1 MAFLDDF
8 GLVETPTAALAD
20 TRVAYHDACHALRAQ
35 GIKRQP
41 RDVLRQ
47 IPGTEIVELANGDR
61 CCGAAGLYNVLEPEM
76 SGALMRQKAEAVRD
90 AGVRV
95 VASANPGCTMQIAAG
110 LAGTRRGRRGR
121 APRRAPGPRVSR
133 ELRDG
138 SAACWYRRAMTYVG
152 VGRRFVAIFVDSI
165 LLLIL
170 SGPFA
175 EIRHG
180 DGYLQIDWHGRRL
193 FWPSLIVI
201 CYFVLLEGI
210 AGATIGKFLTG
221 IRVVN
226 QDGTKLDWS
235 AAFVRNIAR
244 IVDAFPYAFPYLVGA
259 ISVWASPI
267 QQRLGDRWA
276 NTVVVTKESVR
287 ESSVPGPGNHRG
299 RRMAARADATSGER
313 SYRDATA
320 PPAAADAAADRLTT
334 ATTACRWLPG
344 LRSPCTLRRPRGSAC
359 PHPRPASRRSTS
371 PARSATTRP
380 MCLPMRTR

>member
-1 MAFLDDF
+1 
-8 GLVETPTAALAD
+8 
-20 TRVAYHDACHALRAQ
+20 
-35 GIKRQP
+35 
-41 RDVLRQ
+41 
-47 IPGTEIVELANGDR
+47 
-61 CCGAAGLYNVLEPEM
+61 
-76 SGALMRQKAEAVRD
+76 
-90 AGVRV
+90 
-95 VASANPGCTMQIAAG
+95 
-110 LAGTRRGRRGR
+110 
-121 APRRAPGPRVSR
+121 
-133 ELRDG
+133 
-138 SAACWYRRAMTYVG
+138 MTYVG

-226 QDGTKLDWS
+226 QDGTKLTWS

-244 IVDAFPYAFPYLVGA
+244 IVDAFPYVFPYLVGA

-287 ESSVPGPGNHRG
+287 ESSVPGALGST
-299 RRMAARADATSGER
+299 ADAGWQHVPTPPPPAS
-313 SYRDATA
+313 A
-320 PPAAADAAADRLTT
+320 PPGTPPLPPPPPMPPPT
-334 ATTACRWLPG
+334 A
-344 LRSPCTLRRPRGSAC
+344 
-359 PHPRPASRRSTS
+359 
-371 PARSATTRP
+371 
-380 MCLPMRTR
+380 

>member
-1 MAFLDDF
+1 
-8 GLVETPTAALAD
+8 
-20 TRVAYHDACHALRAQ
+20 
-35 GIKRQP
+35 
-41 RDVLRQ
+41 
-47 IPGTEIVELANGDR
+47 
-61 CCGAAGLYNVLEPEM
+61 
-76 SGALMRQKAEAVRD
+76 
-90 AGVRV
+90 
-95 VASANPGCTMQIAAG
+95 
-110 LAGTRRGRRGR
+110 
-121 APRRAPGPRVSR
+121 
-133 ELRDG
+133 
-138 SAACWYRRAMTYVG
+138 MTYVG
-152 VGRRFVAIFVDSI
+152 VGRRFVAIFIDSI

-180 DGYLQIDWHGRRL
+180 DGYLQIDWNGRRL

-226 QDGTKLDWS
+226 QDGTKLTWS
-235 AAFVRNIAR
+235 AAIVRNIAR
-244 IVDAFPYAFPYLVGA
+244 IVDAFPYVLPYLVGA

-276 NTVVVTKESVR
+276 NTVVVTKQSVR
-287 ESSVPGPGNHRG
+287 ESSVPGSPGTT
-299 RRMAARADATSGER
+299 ADGGWQHVPTPPAGER
-313 SYRDATA
+313 SYRDTAA
-320 PPAAADAAADRLTT
+320 PPAAADAAAGRLTT

-380 MCLPMRTR
+380 TCLPMRTR

>member
-1 MAFLDDF
+1 
-8 GLVETPTAALAD
+8 
-20 TRVAYHDACHALRAQ
+20 
-35 GIKRQP
+35 
-41 RDVLRQ
+41 
-47 IPGTEIVELANGDR
+47 
-61 CCGAAGLYNVLEPEM
+61 
-76 SGALMRQKAEAVRD
+76 
-90 AGVRV
+90 
-95 VASANPGCTMQIAAG
+95 
-110 LAGTRRGRRGR
+110 
-121 APRRAPGPRVSR
+121 
-133 ELRDG
+133 
-138 SAACWYRRAMTYVG
+138 MTYVG
-152 VGRRFVAIFVDSI
+152 VGRRFVAIFIDSI

-180 DGYLQIDWHGRRL
+180 DGYLQIDWNGRRM

-226 QDGTKLDWS
+226 QDGTKLTWS
-235 AAFVRNIAR
+235 ASIVRNIAR
-244 IVDAFPYAFPYLVGA
+244 IVDAFPYVLPYLVGA

-276 NTVVVTKESVR
+276 NTVVVTKRVGARVARARFS
-287 ESSVPGPGNHRG
+287 GNHRG
-299 RRMAARADATSGER
+299 RRMAARADAAPGER
-313 SYRDATA
+313 SYRDAAA

-371 PARSATTRP
+371 PARSARTRP
-380 MCLPMRTR
+380 TCLPMRRR